1 MCAGGVWLCYELVA
15 MGLCTVGMGVGFE
28 VWPVAMHVAIGCVLC
43 DVDMSLWL
51 WGCWWFRVVAR
62 AYGAMLGVGVRLR

>member
-28 VWPVAMHVAIGCVLC
+28 VWPVAMWLLGVCCVMH
-43 DVDMSLWL
+43 VDMSLWL
-51 WGCWWFRVVAR
+51 CMVHGLIGL
-62 AYGAMLGVGVRLR
+62 YH